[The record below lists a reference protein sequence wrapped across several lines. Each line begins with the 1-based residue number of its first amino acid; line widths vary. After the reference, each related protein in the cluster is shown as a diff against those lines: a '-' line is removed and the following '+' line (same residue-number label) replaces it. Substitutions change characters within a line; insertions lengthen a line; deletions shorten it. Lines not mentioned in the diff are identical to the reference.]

1 MSLDGWQEL
10 LERLDRSRLRTGL
23 TMFSVA
29 WGILMLVMLLAAGR
43 GLENNVRWQFRDDAI
58 NSIWLWPGRTAV
70 PWKGHPVGRALS
82 FDNDDIDAIR
92 AMPDVG
98 ALTGRFRI
106 WDDFAIS
113 WGDRRGD
120 FSVRAVHPDHQVLEG
135 TVITSGRYIDDLD
148 LAEKRKVAVIGDE
161 VSSQLF
167 RGEDPIGERI
177 DIGGITYTVVGVFFD
192 DGGPGETQLIYV
204 PITTAQLAY
213 GGGRRV
219 HQIMFT
225 VGDMSVEQ
233 SEALTDQVRGQLAR
247 AHDFD
252 PDDARAL
259 RVRNNLEQFQQVN
272 QMFEWIGAF
281 VWVVGVG
288 TVLAGAV
295 GVSNILLVSVKER
308 TAELGLRK
316 AIGATPGSL
325 VAMILQEAVV
335 LTSVAG
341 YAGLVLGVALVEIVA
356 ASLPENEY
364 VRDPSVDLG
373 VLGAAVVLLVVLG
386 TLAGLVPAL
395 RAASIDPINALR
407 DG

>member
-1 MSLDGWQEL
+1 
-10 LERLDRSRLRTGL
+10 
-23 TMFSVA
+23 
-29 WGILMLVMLLAAGR
+29 
-43 GLENNVRWQFRDDAI
+43 
-58 NSIWLWPGRTAV
+58 
-70 PWKGHPVGRALS
+70 
-82 FDNDDIDAIR
+82 
-92 AMPDVG
+92 
-98 ALTGRFRI
+98 
-106 WDDFAIS
+106 
-113 WGDRRGD
+113 
-120 FSVRAVHPDHQVLEG
+120 
-135 TVITSGRYIDDLD
+135 
-148 LAEKRKVAVIGDE
+148 
-161 VSSQLF
+161 
-167 RGEDPIGERI
+167 
-177 DIGGITYTVVGVFFD
+177 
-192 DGGPGETQLIYV
+192 
-204 PITTAQLAY
+204 
-213 GGGRRV
+213 
-219 HQIMFT
+219 MFT
-225 VGDMSVEQ
+225 VGDMTVAQ